1 MNKNLFLAVSLSIV
15 VYVAWF
21 MWAEKGQK
29 DKALSGGSPSV
40 AAAVQKTPTPAS
52 FAETSSQK
60 PGAPALAQG
69 QASHYRTD
77 KLDIAIAPAGAG
89 IENAHFYGPVGS
101 AEMVLVKN
109 PGFFATMPG
118 LNFTEKTHSASA
130 TTFEAA
136 APGGIVITKTYQFSH
151 EGSLGK
157 IEIRARNTGKAPAEL
172 PAWALTLGPGL
183 GTVKSEIEE
192 NPSNWKAAYT
202 IQQEGKKRPTLE
214 DLSKDKPAKEW
225 IWAGVQNRY
234 FLAAFIPEN
243 WEGRDLSYI
252 KGEIGGKEAPGL
264 AVGVP
269 ASAIAAG
276 QEKVWTASFYIGPK
290 DYRLLQKLGHG
301 LDRSVEF
308 GFFSPLGKL
317 AMDVL
322 YFNYKITHNYGWSII
337 VLTIIIQLLLSP
349 LTYKSTKATL
359 IMKKLQPEL
368 TRIQAKF
375 KDDPARLNKEMIELY
390 RNSGANPLS
399 GCLPM
404 LLQMPVFFALFTAL
418 RNSWDLHGSSWVLW
432 LTDLSSKDPY
442 YVLPIIMGGIMF
454 VQQRF
459 TAPTGGDPAQ
469 AAVLKWMP
477 VLFTFMFL
485 SFPSGLVL
493 YWLTSSLVG
502 FAQQMYLQ
510 KKFEGQ

>member
-1 MNKNLFLAVSLSIV
+1 MNKNLFIAVSLSIV

-29 DKALSGGSPSV
+29 DKPAPGSNAPVAASIQQAPSKATAPTT
-40 AAAVQKTPTPAS
+40 AAAVPSSPVLSQGKTT
-52 FAETSSQK
+52 
-60 PGAPALAQG
+60 
-69 QASHYRTD
+69 HYKAD
-77 KLDIAIAPAGAG
+77 KTDIAIAPAGAA
-89 IENAHFYGPVGS
+89 IESAHFYGPVSS
-101 AEMVLVKN
+101 AEMVMVKN
-109 PGFFATMPG
+109 PGFFSTMPG
-118 LNFTEKTHSASA
+118 LIFTEKSRTSSEV
-130 TTFEAA
+130 TFEAA
-136 APGGIVITKTYQFSH
+136 APGGIILTKTYRFSQ
-151 EGSLGK
+151 EGSLGRL
-157 IEIRARNTGKAPAEL
+157 ELRARNTGKVPAEL
-172 PAWALTLGPGL
+172 PAWSLTLGPGI
-183 GTVKSEIEE
+183 GTVKTENEE

-202 IQQEGKKRPTLE
+202 IQQEKRKHPTLE

-264 AVGVP
+264 AVNVP
-269 ASAIAAG
+269 ASAISAG

-290 DYRLLQKLGHG
+290 DYRLLQKLGYG

-322 YFNYKITHNYGWSII
+322 YFNYKLTHNYGWSII
-337 VLTIIIQLLLSP
+337 LLTVIIQLLLSP

-368 TRIQAKF
+368 TSIQTKY
-375 KDDPARLNKEMIELY
+375 KDDPAKLNREMIELY
-390 RNSGANPLS
+390 RRSGANPLS
-399 GCLPM
+399 GCLPL

-418 RNSWDLHGSSWVLW
+418 RNSWDLHGSSWVFW

-459 TAPTGGDPAQ
+459 SAPTGGDPAQ

-493 YWLTSSLVG
+493 YWLTSSLIG
-502 FAQQMYLQ
+502 FAQQMYMQ
-510 KKFEGQ
+510 KKFENI